1 MKKALFAVSAALLAG
16 VVTLSGCSG
25 GNLLYAAAEHTDF
38 TYEDSQG
45 EDFLAVVEGLKPFSA
60 RFAAAATAESA
71 KSGEGN
77 TVVSPVSV
85 YMGLS
90 LAAMCAGGETQTE
103 LLNALGVDEAT
114 LRAGAPELWRSLNDD
129 FGKWGE
135 VSLSNS
141 VWLQEGIPF
150 EDSCLQMLAEDFF
163 ADSYS
168 ADFAGNNDAANRA
181 LTNYIKDKTNGL
193 IKADL
198 QLPQETLFALV
209 NALYLKDTWNL
220 YGDKLPVT
228 EDMSFVTGTGSET
241 LLSFMQGYYRSGR
254 PYEGENFTAFSA
266 LTCSGFSLTFL
277 LPDEGVPLSDVFT
290 AENIA
295 AAQDIDDWNA
305 LDEENRIHY
314 YTRCIFP
321 AFEGGCDMDARG
333 ILEDEFGIELLFDEE
348 HCDLTPL
355 VGAGNNAYCFG
366 AKHVATLKVD
376 RRGIEGAAVIVF
388 PGAGA
393 EAPDE
398 YEEVYRDFVVDR
410 AFGFVLTDDS
420 YGTTLFAGVVN
431 DV

>member
-1 MKKALFAVSAALLAG
+1 MKKALFALSAALLAG
-16 VVTLSGCSG
+16 VVMLSGCSG

-38 TYEDSQG
+38 SYG
-45 EDFLAVVEGLKPFSA
+45 ESEEADFLAVQEGVSDFSA

-71 KSGEGN
+71 KSGTEN

-114 LRAGAPELWRSLNDD
+114 LSAGAPELWRSLNRD
-129 FGKWGE
+129 FGKRGE

-150 EDSCLQMLAEDFF
+150 EDACLQSLAEDFF

-181 LTNYIKDKTNGL
+181 LTDYIKDKTNGL

-209 NALYLKDTWNL
+209 NTLYLKDTWNER
-220 YGDKLPVT
+220 GRELPVT
-228 EDMSFVTGTGSET
+228 EDMPFVTGAGSET
-241 LLSFMQGYYRSGR
+241 LLPFMQAEYHAGR
-254 PYEGENFTAFSA
+254 PFEGENFTAFSA

-290 AENIA
+290 AENLA
-295 AAQDIDDWNA
+295 AVQDIDDWNA
-305 LDEENRIHY
+305 VDEENRIHY

-321 AFEGGCDMDARG
+321 AFEGGCDMDARE
-333 ILEDEFGIELLFDEE
+333 ILKDEFGIELLFDEKN
-348 HCDLTPL
+348 CDLTPL

-376 RRGIEGAAVIVF
+376 RRGIEGAAVFVL
-388 PGAGA
+388 PGAGDA
-393 EAPDE
+393 GPDE
-398 YEEVYRDFVVDR
+398 YTEVHQDFVVDR
-410 AFGFVLTDDS
+410 AFGFVLSDLYDTP
-420 YGTTLFAGVVN
+420 LFAGVVN
-431 DV
+431 EV